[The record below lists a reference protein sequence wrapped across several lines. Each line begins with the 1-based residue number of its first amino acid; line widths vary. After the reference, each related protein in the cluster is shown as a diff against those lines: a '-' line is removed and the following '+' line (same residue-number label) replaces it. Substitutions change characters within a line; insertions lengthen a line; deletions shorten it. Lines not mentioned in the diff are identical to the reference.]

1 MSTRDKL
8 ALGVVGFVG
17 VIVVVLITRFSTDAL
32 GVIVGVA
39 LAMAGTIPA
48 LAVVAWLAGRQS
60 RYAPPRHDPYHG
72 YPPEAMYYRR
82 LAPPRRPYA
91 PPSRR
96 LPARRGG
103 VVVAPGYAAPRQRET
118 ALWLPRWRLCAAIR
132 RRRGG
137 RVRHLRAAGDRLRRR
152 LRLRR
157 RRGHVVTAVPQARN
171 PLPRRRL
178 FAGAEAIRP
187 THSTGHRRA
196 RAYSR

>member
-1 MSTRDKL
+1 MSIRDKL

-60 RYAPPRHDPYHG
+60 RYAPPRHDPYYG

-103 VVVAPGYAAPRQRET
+103 VAVAPGYTAPRQRET
-118 ALWLPRWRLCAAIR
+118 ALWLPD
-132 RRRGG
+132 GG
-137 RVRHLRAAGDRLRRR
+137 YAPRYAGD
-152 LRLRR
+152 
-157 RRGHVVTAVPQARN
+157 AADEYAIFE
-171 PLPRRRL
+171 PLETDYDDGYGY
-178 FAGAEAIRP
+178 A
-187 THSTGHRRA
+187 SDVDMW
-196 RAYSR
+196 